1 MTNKTLKQ
9 MKKEYN
15 KVVKMRAKKN
25 YYKDFKINVY
35 CDMDG
40 VIADFDGQKN
50 ALERFKTEKG
60 FFKQLTPINKEGFQ
74 ALLNNPYINLYIL
87 SASPNKQADR
97 DKKEWLKYHYPQI
110 KKDHII
116 IMRVGQNKADFIK
129 TESGVLLDD
138 YGKNCQEWTAS
149 GKGKSIKV
157 VKPLIEHIGEIFPDG
172 WFEW

>member
-1 MTNKTLKQ
+1 MNKRTLKQ
-9 MKKEYN
+9 IKS
-15 KVVKMRAKKN
+15 
-25 YYKDFKINVY
+25 INVY

-40 VIADFDGQKN
+40 VIADFEGQKN

-74 ALLNNPYINLYIL
+74 ALLNNSHINLYIL

-97 DKKEWLKYHYPQI
+97 DKREWLKYHYPQI
-110 KKDHII
+110 KRNHII

-129 TESGVLLDD
+129 TKSGILLDD
-138 YGKNCQEWTAS
+138 YGKNCKEWIAS

-157 VKPLIEHIGEIFPDG
+157 VRPLIEHIGEIFADG
-172 WFEW
+172 RFEW

>member
-1 MTNKTLKQ
+1 MNKKLIKQYKKLIKERNLKSRR
-9 MKKEYN
+9 N
-15 KVVKMRAKKN
+15 A
-25 YYKDFKINVY
+25 FKINVY

-40 VIADFDGQKN
+40 VIADFEGQKN

-87 SASPNKQADR
+87 SASPNKQADK
-97 DKKEWLKYHYPQI
+97 DKIEWLKYHYPQI
-110 KKDHII
+110 KKNHII

-129 TESGVLLDD
+129 TENGVLLDD

-149 GKGKSIKV
+149 GKGKSIKI